1 MKNLKQKYALS
12 DEGARSMII
21 ASIANVF
28 YNLVL
33 FSPVVLLYFLIKDIF
48 GEGLDGK
55 ESFYVTGICIWTALM
70 ALTALV
76 QYNTSFFS
84 TYKES
89 GVRRITLA
97 EKLRKLPLSF
107 FAKKDSA
114 DLTSALMD
122 DAAQI
127 EQASSHFI
135 PQFIGSITSTCILAA
150 CLFFI
155 NWKMALAAVWVL
167 PLSLIIVAFS
177 RKVQY
182 RLGKKKSAAAIEMTE
197 KIQECLESVRDL
209 RQNNAQESY
218 YQDVKTKIHSVEKRM
233 LWSELGT
240 GLFVCNAEMLLKFG
254 IATTTLVGAMLL
266 KSGGIDLLTFFLFLI
281 IASRLYDPL
290 LTSLEHFAAIIALDV
305 NCERLNEIL
314 QHKELEGGEEL
325 KVNGGDIEFQDVKFS
340 YQDGKQILDG
350 VSFVAKQGEV
360 TALIGPSGSGKTT
373 VSRLAARFWDVDSG
387 KITVGG
393 QDISKIDPE
402 TLMSLYSIVFQ
413 DVTLFN
419 NTVMENIRIGNKN
432 ATDDEV
438 KAAAALA
445 NCTEFIENLPDKWQT
460 VIGENGK
467 KLSGGERQRISIAR
481 AFLKNAPIILL
492 DEASASLDV
501 ENETLIQQS
510 ISKLIKGKTVLVIA
524 HRLRTIA
531 GANKIVT
538 IKDGKATVSDSE
550 EFFGKPSA
558 SNICNS
564 LAG

>member
-1 MKNLKQKYALS
+1 MSNLKQKYALS
-12 DEGARSMII
+12 DEGAKGMVI

-33 FSPVVLLYFLIKDIF
+33 FSPVLLLYFLIRDLL
-48 GEGLDGK
+48 GEGLEGK
-55 ESFYVTGICIWTALM
+55 AMFYITGICIWVLLLIIT
-70 ALTALV
+70 TV
-76 QYNTSFFS
+76 IQYNTCYFS

-89 GVRRITLA
+89 GVRRISIA

-114 DLTSALMD
+114 DLTTAIME
-122 DAAQI
+122 DAASI

-135 PQFIGSITSTCILAA
+135 PQFIGSIISTCILAA
-150 CLFFI
+150 CLFAI
-155 NWKMALAAVWVL
+155 NWRMALAAVWVL
-167 PLSLIIVAFS
+167 PISMIVVALS

-182 RLGKKKSAAAIEMTE
+182 NLGKKKTEASIEMTG

-209 RQNNAQESY
+209 RQNNAQEKFF
-218 YQDVKTKIHSVEKRM
+218 QGVKAKIRDVEKRM
-233 LWSELGT
+233 LWCELGT
-240 GLFVCNAEMLLKFG
+240 GVFVTNAEMFLKFG
-254 IATTTLVGAMLL
+254 IATTALFGGKYLI
-266 KSGGIDLLTFFLFLI
+266 SGEIDVLTFFLFLI

-290 LTSLEHFAAIIALDV
+290 ITSLEHFAAILALDV

-314 QHKELEGGEEL
+314 QHKETKGTEDL
-325 KVNGGDIEFQDVKFS
+325 KVNGGDIVFDNVKFA

-350 VSFVAKQGEV
+350 VSFTAKQGEV

-373 VSRLAARFWDVDSG
+373 VSRLAARFWDIDSG
-387 KITVGG
+387 TITVGG
-393 QDISKIDPE
+393 QDISKVEPE

-413 DVTLFN
+413 EVTLFN
-419 NTVMENIRIGNKN
+419 NTIMENIRIGNKD
-432 ATDDEV
+432 ASDEEV
-438 KAAAALA
+438 KQAAALA
-445 NCTEFIENLPDKWQT
+445 NCTEFIESLPEKWNT

-524 HRLRTIA
+524 HRMRTIA
-531 GANKIVT
+531 GASKIVT
-538 IKDGKATVSDSE
+538 IKDGKAE
-550 EFFGKPSA
+550 IGK
-558 SNICNS
+558 
-564 LAG
+564 

>member
-21 ASIANVF
+21 ASVANIF

-33 FSPVVLLYFLIKDIF
+33 FSPVVLLYFLIKDIL
-48 GEGLDGK
+48 GDSLEDK
-55 ESFYVTGICIWTALM
+55 ATFYLTGICIWVLLLIVTAM
-70 ALTALV
+70 I
-76 QYNTSFFS
+76 QYNTCFFS

-114 DLTSALMD
+114 DLTSTLMD

-135 PQFIGSITSTCILAA
+135 PQLIGSIISTCILAA
-150 CLFFI
+150 CLFFV

-167 PLSLIIVAFS
+167 PVSLVIVALS

-182 RLGKKKSAAAIEMTE
+182 KLGKKKSIAAIEMTE
-197 KIQECLESVRDL
+197 QIQECLESVRDL
-209 RQNNAQESY
+209 RQNNAQENY
-218 YQDVKTKIHSVEKRM
+218 FQKVKAKIHEVEKRM
-233 LWSELGT
+233 LWNELGT
-240 GLFVCNAEMLLKFG
+240 GIFVTNAEMLLKFG
-254 IATTTLVGAMLL
+254 IATTALVGAMLL
-266 KSGGIDLLTFFLFLI
+266 KSGEINVLMFFLFLI
-281 IASRLYDPL
+281 IVSRLYDPL
-290 LTSLEHFAAIIALDV
+290 ITSLEHFAAIIALDV

-314 QHKELEGGEEL
+314 LHKEQTGSEEL

-340 YQDGKQILDG
+340 YQDGKKILDG

-373 VSRLAARFWDVDSG
+373 VSRLAARFWDIDSG

-393 QDISKIDPE
+393 QDISKVDTE

-419 NTVMENIRIGNKN
+419 NTVLENIRIGDKN
-432 ATDDEV
+432 ATDELV
-438 KAAAALA
+438 KAAAELA
-445 NCTEFIENLPDKWQT
+445 NCTEFVENLPDKWNT
-460 VIGENGK
+460 IIGENGK

-510 ISKLIKGKTVLVIA
+510 LSKLIKGKTVLVIA
-524 HRLRTIA
+524 HRMRTVQ
-531 GANKIVT
+531 GANKIIT
-538 IKDGKATVSDSE
+538 IKDGKAWEESE
-550 EFFGKPSA
+550 KFFGNPSA
-558 SNICNS
+558 GNICNS
-564 LAG
+564 IAG

>member
-182 RLGKKKSAAAIEMTE
+182 KLGKKKSAAAVEMTE
-197 KIQECLESVRDL
+197 KIQECLETVRDI

-218 YQDVKTKIHSVEKRM
+218 FQGVKRLIHDVEKRM
-233 LWSELGT
+233 LWNELGT
-240 GLFVCNAEMLLKFG
+240 GIFVTNAEMLLKFG
-254 IATTTLVGAMLL
+254 IATTTLFGAMYL
-266 KSGGIDLLTFFLFLI
+266 KSGEIALLEFLLFLL
-281 IASRLYDPL
+281 IASRIYDPL
-290 LTSLEHFAAIIALDV
+290 ITSLEHFAAIIALDV

-314 QHKELEGGEEL
+314 LHKEQTGSEEL

-340 YQDGKQILDG
+340 YQDGKKILDG
-350 VSFVAKQGEV
+350 VSFTAKQGEV

-393 QDISKIDPE
+393 QDISHIDPE
-402 TLMSLYSIVFQ
+402 TLMNLYSIVFQ

-419 NTVMENIRIGNKN
+419 NTVMENIRIGDKN
-432 ATDDEV
+432 ATDEQV
-438 KAAAALA
+438 KAAAKLA
-445 NCTEFIENLPDKWQT
+445 NCTEFVEQLPDKWNT

-524 HRLRTIA
+524 HRLRTIQ
-531 GANKIVT
+531 GANKIIT
-538 IKDGKATVSDSE
+538 IKDGIAV
-550 EFFGKPSA
+550 
-558 SNICNS
+558 
-564 LAG
+564 

>member
-254 IATTTLVGAMLL
+254 IATTALVGAMLL

-538 IKDGKATVSDSE
+538 IKDGKAEV
-550 EFFGKPSA
+550 K
-558 SNICNS
+558 
-564 LAG
+564 